1 MKVDIYREGQYLS
14 RNPTWHVEGSP
25 KKVFWIHKFLERN
38 AVNPQSVAEVGCG
51 AGEIL
56 VGLREHYSDASF
68 TGYEISPQAF
78 DVCHTKAG
86 LNLEFLM
93 EDLTV
98 SSRSHY
104 DVLLVIDVF
113 EHVPDYLGFIE
124 KLRQKADLKVFH
136 IPLDLSVSS
145 IVRSK

>member
-1 MKVDIYREGQYLS
+1 
-14 RNPTWHVEGSP
+14 
-25 KKVFWIHKFLERN
+25 
-38 AVNPQSVAEVGCG
+38 
-51 AGEIL
+51 
-56 VGLREHYSDASF
+56 
-68 TGYEISPQAF
+68 
-78 DVCHTKAG
+78 
-86 LNLEFLM
+86 M